1 LKPFQFLLENIDS
14 SSEKKEFLPVFMME
28 KVSSLWLHNDPRE
41 QRERI
46 EAYRTSGMKNEVVLH
61 FLEGMNQLTNVY
73 SNSIILFGKEFI
85 SPLSDDASS
94 YYDFKA
100 ADTQYID
107 GRRFLHLLFYPRR
120 PGDNVF
126 SGDCLIDHNSWAV
139 SVITLEISPTAK
151 STMSTDGD

>member
-1 LKPFQFLLENIDS
+1 
-14 SSEKKEFLPVFMME
+14 
-28 KVSSLWLHNDPRE
+28 
-41 QRERI
+41 
-46 EAYRTSGMKNEVVLH
+46 
-61 FLEGMNQLTNVY
+61 MNQLTNVY

-107 GRRFLHLLFYPRR
+107 GRRFLHLLFRPRR

-139 SVITLEISPTAK
+139 SVITLEISPTANINYVNRLSIK
-151 STMSTDGD
+151 QEFTRLENDIWVFSKIILC